1 MKDRVERSRG
11 MRGDSL
17 ETSRLKTKVK
27 EDEDKVETQVTRSVH
42 NDLQILQNFIFL
54 QPLWSSVSDLLS
66 SKIVLFGGI
75 RKTRTNPLSK
85 DRPRFWGPV
94 FVPDVPSW
102 YKNWNNHCDYTCESK
117 FRRRLFYNRLYSY
130 SYYSYYYSSS
140 YEVYY
145 KLVYI

>member
-1 MKDRVERSRG
+1 

-66 SKIVLFGGI
+66 SKIVLFGPKKKILGGFEKLELTHCLKTDPDFGDQFLYRTYRPGTKTGTIIVIIHVKVNSEDDFSTIGCILILII
-75 RKTRTNPLSK
+75 RIIILQVMK
-85 DRPRFWGPV
+85 
-94 FVPDVPSW
+94 
-102 YKNWNNHCDYTCESK
+102 
-117 FRRRLFYNRLYSY
+117 
-130 SYYSYYYSSS
+130 
-140 YEVYY
+140 
-145 KLVYI
+145 YIIS